1 MDYLTVSSA
10 KPKLGRLMDRVLK
23 KGEPVII
30 RRGKRFVQLSEY
42 VVPEPIPQRPVGYF
56 AVEETGAEYEQANR
70 LAALSPDSPAHHSP
84 ASPRFGGIRSAF
96 FEQRLTL
103 NV

>member
-1 MDYLTVSSA
+1 MDYLTVSNA

-42 VVPEPIPQRPVGYF
+42 IVPEPIPLRPPGYF
-56 AVEETGAEYEQANR
+56 AVEETPAEYARANR
-70 LAALSPDSPAHHSP
+70 LAALSPDRP
-84 ASPRFGGIRSAF
+84 
-96 FEQRLTL
+96 E
-103 NV
+103 

>member
-23 KGEPVII
+23 KGQPIII

-42 VVPEPIPQRPVGYF
+42 VVPEPIPLRPPGYY
-56 AVEETGAEYEQANR
+56 AAEETPAEYARANR
-70 LAALSPDSPAHHSP
+70 LAALSPDRP
-84 ASPRFGGIRSAF
+84 
-96 FEQRLTL
+96 E
-103 NV
+103 